1 MGVKRLRGFILTI
14 EDDDEVSQSE
24 TETEDLH
31 RLQNGK
37 NKKRK
42 LVGEALNPEFEFDGY
57 GASGRVHSIEEE
69 GWDLKGIAGM
79 KESSGFDLEGIIARR
94 WVNVEEDEGS
104 DDDQGME
111 GSEESDD
118 EEEFQGF
125 DDDEIIGKSTIF
137 TTPTHCS

>member
-24 TETEDLH
+24 TETEDPQP
-31 RLQNGK
+31 LQNGE

-42 LVGEALNPEFEFDGY
+42 IVAEALNPEFEFDVH

-69 GWDLKGIAGM
+69 GWDFKGIAGM
-79 KESSGFDLEGIIARR
+79 KEGSGVDLEGIIARR
-94 WVNVEEDEGS
+94 RVNVEEDEGS
-104 DDDQGME
+104 DDDEGNG

-118 EEEFQGF
+118 AEEFQGF
-125 DDDEIIGKSTIF
+125 NDDEFIGKSTRL